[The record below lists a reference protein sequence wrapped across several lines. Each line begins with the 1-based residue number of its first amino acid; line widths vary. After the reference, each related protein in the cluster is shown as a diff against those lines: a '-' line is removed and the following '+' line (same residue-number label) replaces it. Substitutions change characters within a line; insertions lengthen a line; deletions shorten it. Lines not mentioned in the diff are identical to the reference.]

1 MLFASVVFT
10 TFLVAV
16 FSVAL
21 FCTTGFSSV
30 TAGLAVGF
38 EVPEAAGFVAIVA
51 LPVVADFAAVALVLD
66 FAVLVDFVALT
77 GLSGVTGFVDVA
89 GFATLTG
96 FALGL
101 ATVDTAVDLE
111 TVLVIVTGFAAD
123 LVASGR
129 KLDFFVVFTFDT
141 VVLDTVDFGV
151 GFFVTTAPLF
161 CSVAPCAIETPPM
174 FTPKNKVAIIINC
187 NRFVFIV
194 ISLSVKYLNAHR
206 LI

>member
-1 MLFASVVFT
+1 MLFSSVVFT
-10 TFLVAV
+10 TFLVVV
-16 FSVAL
+16 FSVAFFATDL
-21 FCTTGFSSV
+21 SPV
-30 TAGLAVGF
+30 TAGFAVGF
-38 EVPEAAGFVAIVA
+38 TVVEAAGFVAVVA
-51 LPVVADFAAVALVLD
+51 LPVVADFAAVTLVLD

-77 GLSGVTGFVDVA
+77 GLAIVTGFVAVA

-101 ATVDTAVDLE
+101 TTVDVAVDLE
-111 TVLVIVTGFAAD
+111 TVLVVATGFATG

-151 GFFVTTAPLF
+151 GFFVTTALLF
-161 CSVAPCAIETPPM
+161 CSVAPCATEAPPM

-206 LI
+206 PI

>member
-1 MLFASVVFT
+1 MLFTSVVFT

-21 FCTTGFSSV
+21 FCATGLSPV
-30 TAGLAVGF
+30 TAGLVAGFAVA
-38 EVPEAAGFVAIVA
+38 EAAGFVAVVA
-51 LPVVADFAAVALVLD
+51 LLVAADFVAVALVLD

-77 GLSGVTGFVDVA
+77 GLAVVTDFVAVA

-101 ATVDTAVDLE
+101 TTVDVAVDLE
-111 TVLVIVTGFAAD
+111 VVFATGFATGF
-123 LVASGR
+123 VTRGR
-129 KLDFFVVFTFDT
+129 KLDFFVVFTFDI

-151 GFFVTTAPLF
+151 GFFVTTALLF
-161 CSVAPCAIETPPM
+161 CSVAPCAIEAPPM
-174 FTPKNKVAIIINC
+174 FTPKNKVTIIINC

-206 LI
+206 PI

>member
-1 MLFASVVFT
+1 MLFTSVVFT
-10 TFLVAV
+10 TFLAAV

-21 FCTTGFSSV
+21 FCATGLSLV
-30 TAGLAVGF
+30 TVGLAAGF
-38 EVPEAAGFVAIVA
+38 AVAEAAGFVAVVA
-51 LPVVADFAAVALVLD
+51 LPVVADFVAVALVLD

-77 GLSGVTGFVDVA
+77 GLAVVTDFVAVA

-101 ATVDTAVDLE
+101 ATADVAVELE
-111 TVLVIVTGFAAD
+111 TVLVVVTGFATD

-151 GFFVTTAPLF
+151 GFFVTTALLF
-161 CSVAPCAIETPPM
+161 CSVAPCATEAPPM

-206 LI
+206 PI

>member
-1 MLFASVVFT
+1 MLFSSVVFT
-10 TFLVAV
+10 TFLVVV
-16 FSVAL
+16 FSVAFFATDL
-21 FCTTGFSSV
+21 SPV
-30 TAGLAVGF
+30 TAGFAVGF
-38 EVPEAAGFVAIVA
+38 TVVEAAGFVAVVA
-51 LPVVADFAAVALVLD
+51 LPVVADFAAVTLVLD

-77 GLSGVTGFVDVA
+77 GLAGVTGFVDVA

-101 ATVDTAVDLE
+101 AIVDAAVDLE
-111 TVLVIVTGFAAD
+111 TVLVIVTGFAAG

-151 GFFVTTAPLF
+151 GFFVTTALLF
-161 CSVAPCAIETPPM
+161 CSVAPCATEAPPM

-206 LI
+206 PI

>member
-1 MLFASVVFT
+1 MLFTSVVFT

-21 FCTTGFSSV
+21 FCATGLSPV
-30 TAGLAVGF
+30 TAGLVAGFAVA
-38 EVPEAAGFVAIVA
+38 EAAGFVAVVA
-51 LPVVADFAAVALVLD
+51 LPVAADFVAVALVLD

-77 GLSGVTGFVDVA
+77 GLAIVTGFVAVA

-101 ATVDTAVDLE
+101 TTVDVAVDLE

-141 VVLDTVDFGV
+141 FIVDTVDFGI
-151 GFFVTTAPLF
+151 GFLVTTVLL
-161 CSVAPCAIETPPM
+161 CCNVAP
-174 FTPKNKVAIIINC
+174 
-187 NRFVFIV
+187 
-194 ISLSVKYLNAHR
+194 
-206 LI
+206 

>member
-1 MLFASVVFT
+1 MLFTSVVFT
-10 TFLVAV
+10 TFLVVV
-16 FSVAL
+16 FSVAFFATDL
-21 FCTTGFSSV
+21 SPV

-38 EVPEAAGFVAIVA
+38 EVPEAAGFIAIVA
-51 LPVVADFAAVALVLD
+51 LPVVADFV
-66 FAVLVDFVALT
+66 
-77 GLSGVTGFVDVA
+77 
-89 GFATLTG
+89 
-96 FALGL
+96 
-101 ATVDTAVDLE
+101 AVDLE
-111 TVLVIVTGFAAD
+111 TVLVIVTGFATG

-151 GFFVTTAPLF
+151 GFFVTTALLF
-161 CSVAPCAIETPPM
+161 CRVAPCAIEAPPM

-206 LI
+206 PI

>member
-1 MLFASVVFT
+1 MLFSSVVFT
-10 TFLVAV
+10 TFLVVV
-16 FSVAL
+16 FSVAFFATDL
-21 FCTTGFSSV
+21 SPV
-30 TAGLAVGF
+30 TAGFAVGF
-38 EVPEAAGFVAIVA
+38 TVVEAAGFVAVVA
-51 LPVVADFAAVALVLD
+51 LPVVADFAAVTLVLD

-77 GLSGVTGFVDVA
+77 GLAGVTGFVDVA

-101 ATVDTAVDLE
+101 AIVDATVDLE
-111 TVLVIVTGFAAD
+111 TVLVIATGFAAG

-151 GFFVTTAPLF
+151 GFFVTTVPLF

-206 LI
+206 PI

>member
-1 MLFASVVFT
+1 MLFSSVVFT
-10 TFLVAV
+10 TFLVVV
-16 FSVAL
+16 FSVAFFATDL
-21 FCTTGFSSV
+21 SPV
-30 TAGLAVGF
+30 TAGFAVGF
-38 EVPEAAGFVAIVA
+38 TVVEAAGFVAVVA
-51 LPVVADFAAVALVLD
+51 LPVVADFVAVALVLD

-77 GLSGVTGFVDVA
+77 GLAVVTDFVAVA

-101 ATVDTAVDLE
+101 ATVDVAVDLE
-111 TVLVIVTGFAAD
+111 TVLVVVTGFATA

-151 GFFVTTAPLF
+151 GFFVTTALLF
-161 CSVAPCAIETPPM
+161 CSVAPCATEAPPM

-206 LI
+206 PI

>member
-1 MLFASVVFT
+1 MLFSSVVFT
-10 TFLVAV
+10 TFLVV
-16 FSVAL
+16 IFSVAFFATDL
-21 FCTTGFSSV
+21 SPV

-38 EVPEAAGFVAIVA
+38 EVPEAAGFIAIVA
-51 LPVVADFAAVALVLD
+51 LPVLADFV
-66 FAVLVDFVALT
+66 
-77 GLSGVTGFVDVA
+77 
-89 GFATLTG
+89 
-96 FALGL
+96 
-101 ATVDTAVDLE
+101 AVDLE
-111 TVLVIVTGFAAD
+111 TVLVIVTGFATG

-151 GFFVTTAPLF
+151 GFFVTTVPLF

>member
-1 MLFASVVFT
+1 MLFTSVVFT

-21 FCTTGFSSV
+21 FCATGLSPV
-30 TAGLAVGF
+30 TAGLVAGFAVA
-38 EVPEAAGFVAIVA
+38 EAAGFVAVVA
-51 LPVVADFAAVALVLD
+51 LPVVADFV
-66 FAVLVDFVALT
+66 
-77 GLSGVTGFVDVA
+77 
-89 GFATLTG
+89 
-96 FALGL
+96 
-101 ATVDTAVDLE
+101 AVDLE
-111 TVLVIVTGFAAD
+111 TVLVIVTGFAAG

-151 GFFVTTAPLF
+151 GFFVTTALLF
-161 CSVAPCAIETPPM
+161 CRVAPCAIEAPPM

-206 LI
+206 PI

>member
-1 MLFASVVFT
+1 MLFSSVVFT
-10 TFLVAV
+10 TFLVVV
-16 FSVAL
+16 FSVAFFATDL
-21 FCTTGFSSV
+21 SPV
-30 TAGLAVGF
+30 TAGFAVGF
-38 EVPEAAGFVAIVA
+38 TVVEAAGFVAVVA
-51 LPVVADFAAVALVLD
+51 LPVVADFAAVTLVLD
-66 FAVLVDFVALT
+66 FAVLVDFVAIT
-77 GLSGVTGFVDVA
+77 GLAGVTGFVDVA

-101 ATVDTAVDLE
+101 AIVDATVDLE
-111 TVLVIVTGFAAD
+111 TVLVIVTGFAAG

-151 GFFVTTAPLF
+151 GFFVTTALLF
-161 CSVAPCAIETPPM
+161 CSVAPCATEAPPM

-206 LI
+206 PI

>member
-1 MLFASVVFT
+1 MLFTSVVFT

-21 FCTTGFSSV
+21 FFATGLSPVTTGLV
-30 TAGLAVGF
+30 AGFAVA
-38 EVPEAAGFVAIVA
+38 EAAVFVAVVA
-51 LPVVADFAAVALVLD
+51 LPIVADFVAVALVLD
-66 FAVLVDFVALT
+66 FAVLFDFVALT
-77 GLSGVTGFVDVA
+77 DLAIVTGFIAVA
-89 GFATLTG
+89 GFATLTD

-101 ATVDTAVDLE
+101 TTVDVAVDLE
-111 TVLVIVTGFAAD
+111 TVLVVATGFATG

-151 GFFVTTAPLF
+151 GFFATTALLF
-161 CSVAPCAIETPPM
+161 CSVAPYATEAPPM

-206 LI
+206 PI